1 MRNPALSMRLIA
13 PILVMCALASWLA
26 ACSTTSSGNNLAYGE
41 RAKPGS
47 ITYLD
52 TDKFDEN
59 LSSLL
64 AGNASTVTV
73 SFLDPPAVNEMPPRM
88 NTWLAAV
95 EANEGTLDLDGQD
108 ESSKSASAV
117 LALLALVK
125 EGHAMYK
132 ESKKYSPAE
141 NYDAIIHLQEGGVDV
156 KNIEFVLRESGEG
169 D

>member
-1 MRNPALSMRLIA
+1 MRIPALSIRLPA
-13 PILVMCALASWLA
+13 LVLGACVLASCLI
-26 ACSTTSSGNNLAYGE
+26 ACSTTSSENNLAYTE
-41 RAKPGS
+41 PARPGS

-64 AGNASTVTV
+64 AGNASSVTV

-95 EANEGTLDLDGQD
+95 EANDGSLNLDGQD
-108 ESSKSASAV
+108 ESAKSASAV

-125 EGHAMYK
+125 EGHEMYK
-132 ESKKYSPAE
+132 ESKKYTPAE
-141 NYDAIIHLQEGGVDV
+141 NYNATIHLEEGGVEV
-156 KNIEFVLRESGEG
+156 KNIEFVLRESS
-169 D
+169 